1 MVNMY
6 NVFSW
11 QRVAANL
18 HENECH
24 EEKLVIYKPSTMSKK
39 SGRGLERTAVDVQDS
54 EQMCQGGKLKEAP
67 GQRCVWQR
75 GQKWYGKPSWWPI
88 PKYHWTFLL
97 SSFVIHIWSYLP
109 DFPAISP
116 APPRP
121 VALCGPNSMCVL
133 LRWWR
138 RRVYPYGVS
147 QFSGSAVFQIDYP
160 IGSMV
165 LLYMVTFC
173 NIYHQYTPFV
183 LAYIPD
189 PMGMKLVGGWWKP
202 LKLRCWST
210 WLDVDITALKLIVSW
225 SCLNHFPLII

>member
-1 MVNMY
+1 MKMSATRRNWWFTNLLPWQKK
-6 NVFSW
+6 NVAGVRNAQQLMS
-11 QRVAANL
+11 RIANR
-18 HENECH
+18 C
-24 EEKLVIYKPSTMSKK
+24 V
-39 SGRGLERTAVDVQDS
+39 
-54 EQMCQGGKLKEAP
+54 KEANWKKHLGSAVCGRSDMGSHHGDP
-67 GQRCVWQR
+67 YLNIIELSYSV
-75 GQKWYGKPSWWPI
+75 
-88 PKYHWTFLL
+88 HLL
-97 SSFVIHIWSYLP
+97 SISDHICQILP

-173 NIYHQYTPFV
+173 NIYHQYSPFM

-189 PMGMKLVGGWWKP
+189 PMGMRLVRGWWKP